1 MQNHPAAPDDEIS
14 LFDLWQ
20 TLVRRKWWVLGIP
33 LLAVITAA
41 VAVTFMKPQWDATA
55 TIQIGA
61 VGQAGQAGQA
71 AGQVIEPPAR
81 VVARV
86 NLKSFEDAVLA
97 SPGLSGQTT
106 PEAKLFRGSLK
117 VKALPNTDLIEIK
130 VRGYSWESAKRSTE
144 ATVDYLHRIHQG
156 MAATTVQRMKQFLAQ
171 AEREIAQTK
180 AEREKALKILDLK
193 DKAISEASFMGNIVL
208 ANIMVQR
215 DNELR
220 GLEQAK
226 KGYEEQLDPMRTYPT
241 SYIEKISVSEGPVA
255 PKKSQILVLAGVMG
269 LFLGVVAAFLGNA
282 FQARKY

>member
-33 LLAVITAA
+33 LLAVIAAA
-41 VAVTFMKPQWDATA
+41 VAVTFMKPQWEATA

-61 VGQAGQAGQA
+61 VGQAGQL
-71 AGQVIEPPAR
+71 IEPPAR
-81 VVARV
+81 VVERMK
-86 NLKSFEDAVLA
+86 LKSFEDAVLA
-97 SPGLSGQTT
+97 GIGLSGQKT
-106 PEAKLFRGSLK
+106 PEAKLYRGSLK

-130 VRGYSWESAKRSTE
+130 VRGYSRESAKRSIE

-156 MAATTVQRMKQFLAQ
+156 MAAPTVQRIKQLLAQ
-171 AEREIAQTK
+171 AEREIAKTK
-180 AEREKALKILDLK
+180 AEQEKALKIMGLK
-193 DKAISEASFMGNIVL
+193 DKTITEARFMENIVL
-208 ANIMVQR
+208 TNIMIQR

-226 KGYEEQLDPMRTYPT
+226 TSYEEQLDPMRTYPT

-255 PKKSQILVLAGVMG
+255 PKKSLIVVLVGMLG
-269 LFLGVVAAFLGNA
+269 LFLGVMAAFLSNA
-282 FQARKY
+282 FQAHKH